1 MIQGE
6 APVVL
11 LDHREGRAQ
20 DIFFAEPQSLREAL
34 DKDGLARAEL
44 ADQTEQLAAFE
55 DRSKPASPRFRL
67 VRRVALDDHRDHRF
81 FGSRSVLSHSDYSI
95 SILAKLPS

>member
-1 MIQGE
+1 MIARE
-6 APVVL
+6 APVML

-20 DIFFAEPQSLREAL
+20 DIFFAEPQPLREAL

-44 ADQTEQLAAFE
+44 ADQTEQFAAFE

-67 VRRVALDDHRDHRF
+67 VRRVALDDHRDHCR
-81 FGSRSVLSHSDYSI
+81 SRMRCGISHADCSLL
-95 SILAKLPS
+95 ILAQLPR